1 MNDFDPQR
9 IRITLETARINWLD
23 LQLFYARGQV
33 IHVQAHLDLVEVA
46 QRFTENDKESSQR
59 WLLQNA
65 ISRVSDSVA
74 LHWYETQREL
84 WAVVIA
90 PWVLVQD
97 KNDFDINTQRH

>member
-9 IRITLETARINWLD
+9 LRITLETARINWHD

-46 QRFTENDKESSQR
+46 QRFTENDTESCQR

-65 ISRVSDSVA
+65 IGRVSDYTAQRWHESR
-74 LHWYETQREL
+74 REL

-97 KNDFDINTQRH
+97 QNDCDPSTLKH